1 LVGLRS
7 GAERGRR
14 EREGSER
21 GEKTSLHWMDG
32 RLGLDWLA
40 PRSALEGWVMVG
52 PCFAGE
58 RRNYCR
64 LCSVVATVPE
74 NRTADCVLR
83 PALAE
88 SAAVLIVIGSS
99 TSSVHD
105 NGGSKELVGRLFF
118 FSCQLNRE
126 NVRSIAETNHRH
138 LTYGRAAANR
148 FSRRW
153 LRSPPLPAHREVRGA
168 PVRDWT

>member
-1 LVGLRS
+1 
-7 GAERGRR
+7 
-14 EREGSER
+14 
-21 GEKTSLHWMDG
+21 MDG

-118 FSCQLNRE
+118 FHVNSIERMFDPLQKRTTGTSRTVEQLPTDSLAAGYDHHPFRLT
-126 NVRSIAETNHRH
+126 VRSVVHR
-138 LTYGRAAANR
+138 
-148 FSRRW
+148 
-153 LRSPPLPAHREVRGA
+153 
-168 PVRDWT
+168 